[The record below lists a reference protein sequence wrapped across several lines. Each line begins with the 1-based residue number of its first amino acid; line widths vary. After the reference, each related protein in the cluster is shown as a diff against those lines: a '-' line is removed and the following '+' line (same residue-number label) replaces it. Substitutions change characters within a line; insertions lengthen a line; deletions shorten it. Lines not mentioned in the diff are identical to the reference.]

1 MTTATTPRTGHS
13 PAYVPSVP
21 VTTPRDLPPLSHDE
35 ILRYSRHLI
44 LPDVGTEGQRK
55 LKAARVL
62 LIGAGGLGSPLA
74 LYLAAAGVGH
84 IGLVDFDV
92 VDVTN
97 LQRQVLHGTSDVGTP
112 KLVSARKRI
121 AEVNPH
127 VELTTYEEPLT
138 SANALEIFRGYDL
151 VVDGTDN
158 FPTRYLVN
166 DACVLLGIPNVYGSI
181 YRFEG
186 QASVF
191 GTKDGPCYRCLY
203 PEPPPPGLVP
213 SCAEGGVLGVLPGLV
228 GTLQATE
235 AIKLILGIG
244 EPLVGRLLLVD
255 ALGATFRTV
264 KVRKDP
270 NCPACGTR
278 TLTQLIDYEQ
288 FCGSPHTGG
297 EQKVT
302 ASIPEITPREAA
314 ERLQA
319 GTIDIIDVREP
330 HELAIAQYPKVT
342 AIPLGQL
349 AERVAELP
357 RDRDLVLAC
366 RSGVR
371 SAKAVQQLQAAGF
384 TRVWN
389 LAGGIHRW
397 IDEVD
402 PSQPKY

>member
-1 MTTATTPRTGHS
+1 
-13 PAYVPSVP
+13 

-330 HELAIAQYPKVT
+330 HELVIAQYPKVT